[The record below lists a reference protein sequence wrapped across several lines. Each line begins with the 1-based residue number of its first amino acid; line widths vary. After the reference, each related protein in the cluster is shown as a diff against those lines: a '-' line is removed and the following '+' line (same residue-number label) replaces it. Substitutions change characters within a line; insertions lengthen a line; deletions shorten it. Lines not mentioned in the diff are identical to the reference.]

1 MKIFIYILMLLS
13 LGLVVYNATM
23 LDFNHLLEGES
34 SIAAISVLA
43 GLCSLLLLTILLV
56 SKKIASKTKG

>member
-23 LDFNHLLEGES
+23 LDFGHLLEGES